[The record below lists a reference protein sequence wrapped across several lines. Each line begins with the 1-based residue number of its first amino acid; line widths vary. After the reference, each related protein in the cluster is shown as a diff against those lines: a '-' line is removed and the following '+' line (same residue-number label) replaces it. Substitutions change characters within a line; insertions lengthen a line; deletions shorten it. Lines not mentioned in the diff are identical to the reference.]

1 MHYYT
6 FHPKDYM
13 SKTNFL
19 QPLED
24 LAYRR
29 MLDYQYLNESPLPTD
44 LDEIAML
51 VNMRSHS
58 DSIAVVLRY
67 FFELTEDGYIN
78 DRAEQEIAK
87 YQEKSEKAR
96 KSANARWKK
105 KAPKPSKD
113 EGSSDDDANALQ
125 TDCEGNA
132 NHKPITIN
140 QEPLTT
146 NTESEENASES
157 DYLVNFWNGNR
168 PSNAQVKLS
177 VWSKKVK
184 ARLKTFTADE
194 IKQAMLFVIN
204 DSWYQSN
211 SQVLIKNVID
221 SDDRCAAVLEKSSQP
236 AKTNQVESHGTQQPK
251 QSRYDNHKQSLQQQL
266 QKQFEAEDAQQ
277 GVDSFDCRDVYEMD
291 N

>member
-29 MLDYQYLNESPLPTD
+29 MLDYQYLNESPLPVD
-44 LDEIAML
+44 VDEIAML
-51 VNMRSHS
+51 INMRSHS

-105 KAPKPSKD
+105 KDPKPSKD
-113 EGSSDDDANALQ
+113 KGLSDDDANALQ

-132 NHKPITIN
+132 NQQPITIN
-140 QEPLTT
+140 QEQET
-146 NTESEENASES
+146 NNQKSGLDVFDETYSNMKDILIKSGIIPVGKR
-157 DYLVNFWNGNR
+157 VNDEQLKPEIYTFVSWCD
-168 PSNAQVKLS
+168 
-177 VWSKKVK
+177 SKKMEGYK
-184 ARLKTFTADE
+184 RT
-194 IKQAMLFVIN
+194 N
-204 DSWYQSN
+204 
-211 SQVLIKNVID
+211 
-221 SDDRCAAVLEKSSQP
+221 AVVGYFK
-236 AKTNQVESHGTQQPK
+236 KKGVE
-251 QSRYDNHKQSLQQQL
+251 YC
-266 QKQFEAEDAQQ
+266 KQFYTFPDEVNRNYFTEDDYKKSTPVTDEEAAAIRAKYM
-277 GVDSFDCRDVYEMD
+277 GALGL
-291 N
+291 

>member
-51 VNMRSHS
+51 INMRSHS

-105 KAPKPSKD
+105 KSPKPSKD
-113 EGSSDDDANALQ
+113 EGLSDDDANALQ

-132 NHKPITIN
+132 NHKPLTIN
-140 QEPLTT
+140 QEPLTNT
-146 NTESEENASES
+146 NTNGDDEKTLNIPFYVFWKAYAKSVAKDKCEAKWKSLSDKVREEIMQHLPAYVASTPTKKFRKDPMTYLNGKGWLDDIIVDEPGNNQQSKPSYSSMNVNAKYEDPNYDPLDGLSS
-157 DYLVNFWNGNR
+157 RTGAPNGN
-168 PSNAQVKLS
+168 N
-177 VWSKKVK
+177 
-184 ARLKTFTADE
+184 
-194 IKQAMLFVIN
+194 
-204 DSWYQSN
+204 
-211 SQVLIKNVID
+211 
-221 SDDRCAAVLEKSSQP
+221 
-236 AKTNQVESHGTQQPK
+236 
-251 QSRYDNHKQSLQQQL
+251 
-266 QKQFEAEDAQQ
+266 
-277 GVDSFDCRDVYEMD
+277 
-291 N
+291 

>member
-19 QPLED
+19 EPLQD

-29 MLDYQYLNESPLPTD
+29 MLDYQYLNESPLPAD
-44 LDEIAML
+44 IDEIAML
-51 VNMRSHS
+51 INMRSHS

-105 KAPKPSKD
+105 KDSKASKD
-113 EGSSDDDANALQ
+113 KASSDNDSNAMR
-125 TDCEGNA
+125 THSEGNA

-140 QEPLTT
+140 HKPLTNSNDDGEKVLNIPFDVFWKTYAKSVAKDKCEAKWKSLSDKVREEIMQHLPAYVASTPVKKFRKDPYTYLNNKGWLDDIIVDEPGT
-146 NTESEENASES
+146 NQQSKPSYSSMNVNAKYEDPNYDPLDGLSS
-157 DYLVNFWNGNR
+157 RTGASNGN
-168 PSNAQVKLS
+168 
-177 VWSKKVK
+177 
-184 ARLKTFTADE
+184 
-194 IKQAMLFVIN
+194 
-204 DSWYQSN
+204 Y
-211 SQVLIKNVID
+211 
-221 SDDRCAAVLEKSSQP
+221 
-236 AKTNQVESHGTQQPK
+236 
-251 QSRYDNHKQSLQQQL
+251 
-266 QKQFEAEDAQQ
+266 
-277 GVDSFDCRDVYEMD
+277 
-291 N
+291 